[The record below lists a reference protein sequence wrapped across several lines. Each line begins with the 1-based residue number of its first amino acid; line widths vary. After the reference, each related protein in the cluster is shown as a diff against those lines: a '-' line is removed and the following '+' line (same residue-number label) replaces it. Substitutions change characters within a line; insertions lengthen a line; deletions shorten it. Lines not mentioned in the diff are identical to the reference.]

1 MDNIIEFNDFSSP
14 DDCSSSE
21 TCCWLCQKGN
31 SLRAFFCQHCGT
43 IQPVRPIDHFAR
55 LGLERRIDI
64 DLQLLDRQYTN
75 FHLAFSPERFT
86 IRGLGER
93 GHAAGQLAALEQAY
107 LTLREP
113 LRRGRYWLTLH
124 EQEIKED
131 ETENPM
137 VSELRLELDDASV
150 AVQCDRVAQK
160 AGQALEQGIVGLMQA
175 LRNKNWAL
183 ANVLLTEVTGL
194 EAILGNVHDRRTT
207 LAITSPHQKSDILS
221 KKT

>member
-14 DDCSSSE
+14 DDCSSAE

-43 IQPVRPIDHFAR
+43 IQPVRSIDHFAR

-75 FHLAFSPERFT
+75 LQRSFSPERFA

-93 GHAAGQLAALEQAY
+93 GHAAGQLKVLEQAY
-107 LTLREP
+107 LALREP
-113 LRRGRYWLTLH
+113 LRRARYWLELH
-124 EQEIKED
+124 GQETKETK
-131 ETENPM
+131 TENPM
-137 VSELRLELDDASV
+137 VSDLRLELESAAV
-150 AVQCDRVAQK
+150 AIECDRVAQK

-175 LRNKNWAL
+175 LRNKNWSLGNAL
-183 ANVLLTEVTGL
+183 LMEVSGL
-194 EAILGNVHDRRTT
+194 EALLVNVHNRRTE
-207 LAITSPHQKSDILS
+207 LAISSPHQKSDIMGKES
-221 KKT
+221 